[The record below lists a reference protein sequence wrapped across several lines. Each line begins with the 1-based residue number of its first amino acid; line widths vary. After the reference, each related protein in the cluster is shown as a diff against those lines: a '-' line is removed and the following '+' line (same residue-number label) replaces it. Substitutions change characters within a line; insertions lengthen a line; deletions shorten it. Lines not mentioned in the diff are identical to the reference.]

1 MVIKKPCS
9 DSCENLGNS
18 AEAFNPLHHV
28 CEANACRRHW
38 VMSVGHTDLPRSFL
52 VFLRDVL
59 KVRHTV
65 TGMLEQKDGLQL
77 PASLIPLQK
86 IREVQKEKHF
96 CKYTFLNGWTYDRQK
111 PSILANRLLT
121 TAGAGF
127 HLIQR
132 PRQAEHLTKFQRYH
146 HRPFLFHKSF
156 FPLQHQSSTAIL
168 TLPHKSKA

>member
-1 MVIKKPCS
+1 MWEPGELCRSVQPSAPRLCGE
-9 DSCENLGNS
+9 CLQEALGN
-18 AEAFNPLHHV
+18 V
-28 CEANACRRHW
+28 CGTHGLAT
-38 VMSVGHTDLPRSFL
+38 VVFG
-52 VFLRDVL
+52 FLRDVL

-96 CKYTFLNGWTYDRQK
+96 RKYTFLKGWTYDRQK

-132 PRQAEHLTKFQRYH
+132 PRQAEHLTEFQRYH
-146 HRPFLFHKSF
+146 HRPFLFYKSF

-168 TLPHKSKA
+168 TLPHKSKAWIKRLQLN